1 MSDENQSSGSSGLSP
16 ESVTKMIERLGLP
29 TILIVAASYVGYNEI
44 ISPIAIKYA
53 EMLDSVTES
62 NRTLTEI
69 TSDLRAKITEIGV
82 KNGEVLGKLNEAN
95 GKSIEEFNA
104 FRKYLNERLDRIDS
118 IQEEIMKK
126 IDVRGRSER
135 PD

>member
-16 ESVTKMIERLGLP
+16 ESLTKMIERLGLP

-44 ISPIAIKYA
+44 ISPISTKYA

-69 TSDLRAKITEIGV
+69 TSDLRSKITEIGV

-126 IDVRGRSER
+126 IDVRGRSE
-135 PD
+135 

>member
-16 ESVTKMIERLGLP
+16 ESLTKMIERLGLP

-44 ISPIAIKYA
+44 ISPISIKYA

-82 KNGEVLGKLNEAN
+82 KNGEVLVKLYEAN
-95 GKSIEEFNA
+95 GKSLEDFNA
-104 FRKYLNERLDRIDS
+104 FKRYLDERLDKIDS
-118 IQEEIMKK
+118 VQEDIMKK
-126 IDVRGRSER
+126 IDGRVQNER
-135 PD
+135 TD

>member
-44 ISPIAIKYA
+44 ISPISTKYA

-69 TSDLRAKITEIGV
+69 TSDLRSKITEIGV

-126 IDVRGRSER
+126 IDVRGRSE
-135 PD
+135 

>member
-16 ESVTKMIERLGLP
+16 ESLTKMIERLGLP

-44 ISPIAIKYA
+44 ISPISIKYA

-82 KNGEVLGKLNEAN
+82 KNGEVLGKLYEAN
-95 GKSIEEFNA
+95 GKSLEDFNA
-104 FRKYLNERLDRIDS
+104 FKRYLDERLDKIDS
-118 IQEEIMKK
+118 VQEDIMKK
-126 IDVRGRSER
+126 IDGRVQNER
-135 PD
+135 TD